1 MKKQLS
7 CLLTILCL
15 LSVNKVFA
23 DPMAGTVLPAQVQA
37 EMGGYN
43 PGAYNTTEM
52 QNINHYQMDKSY
64 VQSFDTVTKDE
75 QIYDAS
81 IEENQAREGVLYN
94 PHFLLEKINFEG
106 NTKIPTEE
114 LEKLGLEVLGEDI
127 FFDELLEVCQK
138 VTNYYRAKGYLTS
151 YATVPPQRIV
161 DGVATIKI
169 IESKVGSLD
178 IEGEKWT
185 REWYLRHIIM
195 GKAGLREGD
204 VFNAKNLQRAMK
216 EINREDYVQVQTEV
230 ERQAEGEENTAITL
244 NVRDRFPVNLNFS
257 YDDYGRSYTGA
268 QRVSFLVGMD
278 NLTGLGDKIYG
289 GTILSSGATG
299 WMAGYSLPVSSYGT
313 RLSFD
318 FSDSHVR
325 LGGPYKPL
333 NVKGNAQSYFFKLTQ
348 PLIQTAK
355 TDLIAYT
362 GYDYVNANTSAN
374 IAGNPLRLSN
384 YNLNVWRS
392 GLYGMT
398 DDNYGR
404 WIGNLGIDFGMGGD
418 GHGAIQDTTFF
429 KVTAGATRVQRLFA
443 RSMGIVRVN
452 GQYSPNQLFAAE
464 QMQMGGPYTLRGYQ
478 PAELIG
484 DYGVTGTVEYRFPVP
499 YLDRILPKIDERLK
513 LAVFYDWG
521 WLGENGNIYNYP
533 QSFLHSVGFGT
544 YINFTDWLTAQIG
557 VGFPLG
563 RSYNENTA
571 RFYFSV
577 NSDLDRLIPLRN
589 PEKL

>member
-1 MKKQLS
+1 MKKQICYSLA
-7 CLLTILCL
+7 LFFL
-15 LSVNKVFA
+15 LSMSSVKA
-23 DPMAGTVLPAQVQA
+23 DPFPARVDTDAGAFNKMERQQL
-37 EMGGYN
+37 N
-43 PGAYNTTEM
+43 N
-52 QNINHYQMDKSY
+52 YQIDKSY
-64 VQSFDTVTKDE
+64 VQSLDDVTDDE
-75 QIYDAS
+75 RIYDATV
-81 IEENQAREGVLYN
+81 EEDAARQGMLYN
-94 PHFLLEKINFEG
+94 PHFLLERINFEG
-106 NTKIPTEE
+106 NTVISDEE
-114 LEKLGLEVLGEDI
+114 LQKLGLEVLGEDI
-127 FFDELLEVCQK
+127 FFDELLEVCSK
-138 VTNYYRAKGYLTS
+138 VTNLYHSKGYLTS

-169 IESKVGSLD
+169 VESKVGEMNID
-178 IEGEKWT
+178 GEKWT
-185 REWYLRHIIM
+185 REWYLKHIIM
-195 GKAGLREGD
+195 GKAGLREGE

-230 ERQAEGEENTAITL
+230 ERQADGDENTAITL

-289 GTILSSGATG
+289 GTILSSGSTG
-299 WMAGYSLPVSSYGT
+299 WLAGYSLPVSSYGT

-325 LGGPYKPL
+325 LGGPFRSA

-348 PLIQTAK
+348 PLVQTAK
-355 TDLIAYT
+355 SDLFLYT
-362 GYDYVNANTSAN
+362 GYDFVNASTTWNP
-374 IAGNPLRLSN
+374 AGTKDYLSD
-384 YNLNVWRS
+384 YNLHVWRS

-398 DDNYGR
+398 DDSYGR
-404 WIGNLGIDFGMGGD
+404 WIGNLGVDFGMGGSD
-418 GHGAIQDTTFF
+418 KMGSDSDTTFF
-429 KVTAGATRVQRLFA
+429 KLTANATRVQRLFA
-443 RSMGIVRVN
+443 RSMGVVRVG
-452 GQYSPNQLFAAE
+452 GQYSPNKLFAAE

-484 DYGVTGTVEYRFPVP
+484 DYGVTGTVEYRTPLP
-499 YLDRILPKIDERLK
+499 LLDKVCPWLDERLR

-521 WLGENGNIYNYP
+521 WIGENGNTYAYT

-544 YINFTDWLTAQIG
+544 YLNLTDWVTAQVGI
-557 VGFPLG
+557 GFPLTSDYKQG
-563 RSYNENTA
+563 TA
-571 RFYFSV
+571 RFYFSI

>member
-1 MKKQLS
+1 MKKQIS
-7 CLLTILCL
+7 YLLTVLCL
-15 LSVNKVFA
+15 LSVNKAFA
-23 DPMAGTVLPAQVQA
+23 DPMAGTVLPAQVQS
-37 EMGGYN
+37 ELGGYN
-43 PGAYNTTEM
+43 PGAYNTTEL
-52 QNINHYQMDKSY
+52 QNINHYQIDRSY
-64 VQSFDTVTKDE
+64 IQSFDDVSKDE

-94 PHFLLEKINFEG
+94 PHFLLQKINFEG
-106 NTKIPTEE
+106 NTKIPSEE
-114 LEKLGLEVLGEDI
+114 LEKLGLEVLGEDV

-161 DGVATIKI
+161 DGVATIRI
-169 IESKVGSLD
+169 VESKVGEMN

-216 EINREDYVQVQTEV
+216 EINKEDYVQVQTEV
-230 ERQAEGEENTAITL
+230 ERQAEGDENTTITL

-257 YDDYGRSYTGA
+257 YDDYGRSYTGS
-268 QRVSFLVGMD
+268 QRVSFLGGMD

-325 LGGPYKPL
+325 LGGPYKNL

-348 PLIQTAK
+348 PIIQTAK
-355 TDLIAYT
+355 SDLIFYT

-404 WIGNLGIDFGMGGD
+404 WLGNLGVDFGMGGD

-429 KVTAGATRVQRLFA
+429 KVTAGATRVQRLFG

-452 GQYSPNQLFAAE
+452 GQYSPNKLFAAE

-499 YLDRILPKIDERLK
+499 FLDRILPKVDERLK

-521 WLGENGNIYNYP
+521 WLGENGGIYNYP
-533 QSFLHSVGFGT
+533 QQFLHSVGFGT
-544 YINFTDWLTAQIG
+544 YVNFTDWLTAQVG

-563 RSYNENTA
+563 RDYNENTA

>member
-1 MKKQLS
+1 MKKQIS
-7 CLLTILCL
+7 YLLTVLCL
-15 LSVNKVFA
+15 LSVNKAFA
-23 DPMAGTVLPAQVQA
+23 DPMAGTVLPAQVQS
-37 EMGGYN
+37 ELGGYN
-43 PGAYNTTEM
+43 PGAYNTTEL
-52 QNINHYQMDKSY
+52 QNINHYQIDRSY
-64 VQSFDTVTKDE
+64 IQSFDDVSKDE

-94 PHFLLEKINFEG
+94 PHILKKKINFEG
-106 NTKIPTEE
+106 NTKIPSEE
-114 LEKLGLEVLGEDI
+114 LEKLGLEVLGEDV

-161 DGVATIKI
+161 DGVATIRI
-169 IESKVGSLD
+169 VESKVGEMNID
-178 IEGEKWT
+178 GEKWT

-216 EINREDYVQVQTEV
+216 EINKEDYVQVQTEV
-230 ERQAEGEENTAITL
+230 ERQAEGDENTTITL

-257 YDDYGRSYTGA
+257 YDDYGRSYTGS

-325 LGGPYKPL
+325 LGGPYKNL

-348 PLIQTAK
+348 PIIQTAK
-355 TDLIAYT
+355 SDLIFYT

-404 WIGNLGIDFGMGGD
+404 WLGNLGVDFGMGGD

-429 KVTAGATRVQRLFA
+429 KVTAGATRVQRLFG

-452 GQYSPNQLFAAE
+452 GQYSPNKLFAAE

-499 YLDRILPKIDERLK
+499 FLDRILPRVDERLK

-521 WLGENGNIYNYP
+521 WLGENGGIYNYP
-533 QSFLHSVGFGT
+533 QQFLHSVGFGT
-544 YINFTDWLTAQIG
+544 YVNFTDWLTAQIG

-563 RSYNENTA
+563 RDYNENTA

>member
-1 MKKQLS
+1 MKKQIS
-7 CLLTILCL
+7 YLLTVLCL
-15 LSVNKVFA
+15 LSVNKAFA
-23 DPMAGTVLPAQVQA
+23 DPMAGTVLPAQVQS
-37 EMGGYN
+37 ELGGYN
-43 PGAYNTTEM
+43 PGAYNTTEL
-52 QNINHYQMDKSY
+52 QNINHYQIDRSY
-64 VQSFDTVTKDE
+64 IQSFDDVSKDE

-94 PHFLLEKINFEG
+94 PHFLLQKINFEG
-106 NTKIPTEE
+106 NTKIPSEE
-114 LEKLGLEVLGEDI
+114 LEKLGLEVLGEDV

-161 DGVATIKI
+161 DGVATIRI
-169 IESKVGSLD
+169 VESKVGEMN

-216 EINREDYVQVQTEV
+216 EINKEDYVQVQTEV
-230 ERQAEGEENTAITL
+230 ERQAEGDENTTITL

-257 YDDYGRSYTGA
+257 YDDYGRSYTGS

-325 LGGPYKPL
+325 LGGPYKNL
-333 NVKGNAQSYFFKLTQ
+333 NVKGNAQSYFFTLTQ
-348 PLIQTAK
+348 PIIQTAK
-355 TDLIAYT
+355 SDLIFYT

-404 WIGNLGIDFGMGGD
+404 WLGNLGVDFGMGGD

-429 KVTAGATRVQRLFA
+429 KVTAGATRVQRLFG

-452 GQYSPNQLFAAE
+452 GQYSPNKLFAAE

-499 YLDRILPKIDERLK
+499 FLDRILPKVDERLK

-521 WLGENGNIYNYP
+521 WLGENGGIYNYP
-533 QSFLHSVGFGT
+533 QQFLHSVGFGT
-544 YINFTDWLTAQIG
+544 YVNFTDWLTAQVG

-563 RSYNENTA
+563 RDYNENTA

>member
-1 MKKQLS
+1 MKKQIS
-7 CLLTILCL
+7 YLLTVLCL
-15 LSVNKVFA
+15 LSVNKAFA
-23 DPMAGTVLPAQVQA
+23 DPMAGTVLPAQVQS
-37 EMGGYN
+37 ELGGYN
-43 PGAYNTTEM
+43 PGAYNTTEL
-52 QNINHYQMDKSY
+52 QNINHYQIDRSY
-64 VQSFDTVTKDE
+64 IQSFDDVSKDE

-94 PHFLLEKINFEG
+94 PHFLLQKINFEG
-106 NTKIPTEE
+106 NTKIPSEE
-114 LEKLGLEVLGEDI
+114 LEKLGLEVLGEDV

-161 DGVATIKI
+161 DGVATIRI
-169 IESKVGSLD
+169 VESKVGEMN

-216 EINREDYVQVQTEV
+216 EINKEDYVQVQTEV
-230 ERQAEGEENTAITL
+230 ERQAEGDENTTITL
-244 NVRDRFPVNLNFS
+244 NVRDRFPVNLNSS
-257 YDDYGRSYTGA
+257 YDDSGRSYTGS

-325 LGGPYKPL
+325 LGGPYKNL

-348 PLIQTAK
+348 PIIQTAK
-355 TDLIAYT
+355 SDLIFYT

-404 WIGNLGIDFGMGGD
+404 WLGNLGVDFGMGGD

-429 KVTAGATRVQRLFA
+429 KVTAGATRVQRLFG

-452 GQYSPNQLFAAE
+452 GQYSPNKLFAAE

-499 YLDRILPKIDERLK
+499 FLDRILPKVDERVK

-521 WLGENGNIYNYP
+521 WLGENGGIYNYP
-533 QSFLHSVGFGT
+533 QQFLHSVGFGT
-544 YINFTDWLTAQIG
+544 YVNFTDWLTAQVG

-563 RSYNENTA
+563 RDYNENTA